1 MNGKILGNRYEILEQ
16 LGGGGMALVWKGKDT
31 FLNRLVTVKVLR
43 PEYAS
48 DEDFVRRFRRE
59 AQAIASLSHPNIV
72 SIYDVGQ
79 ENDSYYLVMEY
90 VEGENLKDLIR
101 REAPLEP
108 ARAIQIGR
116 QIADA
121 LEHAHENNI
130 IHRDVKPHNIL
141 ITRSGRAK
149 LTDFG
154 IAQASAS
161 TLTHT
166 DTIVGSVHYIS
177 PEQARGEPAGPKS
190 DIYSLAVVLYEM
202 LTGQVPYQ
210 GDGAIGVALK
220 HIQEQPLSLTQI
232 NPGVPQ
238 DLEKVVLRAMNKIAD
253 RRHRNAKALGDDLVS
268 ISEETKTLAPINDD
282 DEHTRILPL
291 AGINKEDNRIPK
303 NEAKP
308 KGKKLKP
315 AAWVMLAVVVVVL
328 MSGLIFAFNSYLN
341 VAEAKVPPVVGMKL
355 EDAESLL
362 KERGLIVK
370 VSRQNHKTVPK
381 DEVISQEPEA
391 NKVVKRGRT
400 VVLLVS
406 NGPDLVDVPD
416 VTGVSYDEARLTLI
430 SNEFQPEVPEYIY
443 HPTIDDG
450 KVVEQEPRG
459 KTQAPRGS
467 RVKLKVSRGPEPQIL
482 KIPSLIGLTQEEA
495 RSRLTGMGLNLA
507 EISAQPSQDYLTG
520 QIIAQN
526 PQAETEVEQ
535 GTGVNVTISTGPGPT
550 PRDVLVSITVPQ
562 DGKVHEVRI
571 KTIDVR
577 GENFAYVSSHQPGD
591 EISKNIRFYGKG
603 TVQVLIDG
611 NLVDS
616 KSIE

>member
-1 MNGKILGNRYEILEQ
+1 
-16 LGGGGMALVWKGKDT
+16 
-31 FLNRLVTVKVLR
+31 
-43 PEYAS
+43 
-48 DEDFVRRFRRE
+48 
-59 AQAIASLSHPNIV
+59 
-72 SIYDVGQ
+72 
-79 ENDSYYLVMEY
+79 
-90 VEGENLKDLIR
+90 
-101 REAPLEP
+101 
-108 ARAIQIGR
+108 
-116 QIADA
+116 
-121 LEHAHENNI
+121 
-130 IHRDVKPHNIL
+130 
-141 ITRSGRAK
+141 
-149 LTDFG
+149 
-154 IAQASAS
+154 
-161 TLTHT
+161 
-166 DTIVGSVHYIS
+166 
-177 PEQARGEPAGPKS
+177 
-190 DIYSLAVVLYEM
+190 
-202 LTGQVPYQ
+202 
-210 GDGAIGVALK
+210 
-220 HIQEQPLSLTQI
+220 
-232 NPGVPQ
+232 
-238 DLEKVVLRAMNKIAD
+238 
-253 RRHRNAKALGDDLVS
+253 
-268 ISEETKTLAPINDD
+268 
-282 DEHTRILPL
+282 
-291 AGINKEDNRIPK
+291 
-303 NEAKP
+303 
-308 KGKKLKP
+308 
-315 AAWVMLAVVVVVL
+315 MLAVVVVVL

-535 GTGVNVTISTGPGPT
+535 EPG
-550 PRDVLVSITVPQ
+550 LM
-562 DGKVHEVRI
+562 
-571 KTIDVR
+571 
-577 GENFAYVSSHQPGD
+577 
-591 EISKNIRFYGKG
+591 
-603 TVQVLIDG
+603 
-611 NLVDS
+611 
-616 KSIE
+616 